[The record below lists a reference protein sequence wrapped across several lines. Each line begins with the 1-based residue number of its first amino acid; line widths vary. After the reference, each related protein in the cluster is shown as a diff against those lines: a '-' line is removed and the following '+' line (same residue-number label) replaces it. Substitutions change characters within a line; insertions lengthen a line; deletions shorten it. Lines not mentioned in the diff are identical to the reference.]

1 MKKFWK
7 LFLKPST
14 WISKA
19 LLFLLIV
26 GFVSLDFL
34 ESLQPVKDFLDSEN
48 LSLSIGQTRI
58 SAYLMSKAFITIV
71 LFFLITGILSE
82 FGEKRIKSI
91 QGIHSSNK
99 ALINKAFQ
107 IFIYFSGFIIALN
120 ILGIDLTAFAIFS
133 GAIGIGIGFGLQ
145 KITSNFISGLILLFE
160 KSIENGDMVELSDG
174 TYGLIRKTSA
184 RYTLLETFEG
194 REMMIPNE
202 DFIINRV
209 TNWTFNNRKGRL
221 ELNIGVAYE
230 SDIEKA
236 MELIL
241 EAAREHPR
249 CMKDPGPSCYLKEFG
264 DSSVNFML
272 FFWVADV
279 SSGRY
284 RAKSDVMMSVWKKW
298 KIISPSLFRKETF
311 ILKMHRTLND
321 WIY

>member
-1 MKKFWK
+1 MNKFWK
-7 LFLKPST
+7 LLLKPST
-14 WISKA
+14 WIAKV
-19 LLFLLIV
+19 LLFLLVV
-26 GFVSLDFL
+26 GFVSLDLL
-34 ESLQPVKDFLDSEN
+34 ESLQPIRAFLDSEN
-48 LSLSIGQTRI
+48 LSLSIGKVRI
-58 SAYLMSKAFITIV
+58 SVYLMTKAFITIV
-71 LFFLITGILSE
+71 LFFLITRILSE

-99 ALINKAFQ
+99 ALINKAFH
-107 IFIYFSGFIIALN
+107 IFIYFFGFIIALN

-202 DFIINRV
+202 DFIVNQV

-221 ELNIGVAYE
+221 EVNIGVAYE

-241 EAAREHPR
+241 EAARELPR
-249 CMKDPGPSCYLKEFG
+249 CIEDPAPTCYLKEFG
-264 DSSVNFML
+264 DSSVNFLL

-279 SSGRY
+279 SRGRY
-284 RAKSDVMMSVWKKW
+284 RAKSDVMLSVWKK
-298 KIISPSLFRKETF
+298 FKEHNITIPF
-311 ILKMHRTLND
+311 PQRD
-321 WIY
+321 IYIKNAEDFK

>member
-1 MKKFWK
+1 MKKLWK
-7 LFLKPST
+7 LLLKPST
-14 WISKA
+14 WIAKA
-19 LLFLLIV
+19 FLFLLVV
-26 GFVSLDFL
+26 GFLALDFL
-34 ESLQPVKDFLDSEN
+34 ESLEPIRAFLDSEN
-48 LSLSIGQTRI
+48 LSFSIGQTRI
-58 SAYLMSKAFITIV
+58 SAYLMIKALITIM
-71 LFFLITGILSE
+71 LFFLITGVLSE

-91 QGIHSSNK
+91 KGIHSSNK
-99 ALINKAFQ
+99 ALINKAFH
-107 IFIYFSGFIIALN
+107 IFIYFFGFIIALN

-209 TNWTFNNRKGRL
+209 TNWTFNNRRGRL

-230 SDIEKA
+230 SDIEKV

-241 EAAREHPR
+241 EAAKEHPR
-249 CMKDPGPSCYLKEFG
+249 CMDEPGPSCYLKEFG

-272 FFWVADV
+272 FFWVEDV

-284 RAKSDVMMSVWKKW
+284 RAQSDVMMRVWKKF
-298 KIISPSLFRKETF
+298 KEHNISIPFPQR
-311 ILKMHRTLND
+311 D
-321 WIY
+321 IYIKNASDFK

>member
-1 MKKFWK
+1 M
-7 LFLKPST
+7 LKPST
-14 WISKA
+14 WIAKV
-19 LLFLLIV
+19 LLFLLVV

-34 ESLQPVKDFLDSEN
+34 ESLQPLKTFLDSEN
-48 LSLSIGQTRI
+48 LSFSIGQTRI
-58 SAYLMSKAFITIV
+58 SAYLMIKALITIV
-71 LFFLITGILSE
+71 LFFLITGILTE

-99 ALINKAFQ
+99 ALINKAFH
-107 IFIYFSGFIIALN
+107 IFIYFFGFIIALN
-120 ILGIDLTAFAIFS
+120 ILGIDLTVFAIFS

-249 CMKDPGPSCYLKEFG
+249 CMDDPEPTCYLKEFA

-279 SSGRY
+279 SKGRY
-284 RAKSDVMMSVWKKW
+284 RAKSDVMLGIWKK
-298 KIISPSLFRKETF
+298 FKEHNITIPF
-311 ILKMHRTLND
+311 PQRDVNIKNAKD
-321 WIY
+321 FK

>member
-1 MKKFWK
+1 M
-7 LFLKPST
+7 
-14 WISKA
+14 
-19 LLFLLIV
+19 LLFLVVV
-26 GFVSLDFL
+26 GFLSLDFL
-34 ESLQPVKDFLDSEN
+34 GTLQPVKAFLDSEN
-48 LSLSIGQTRI
+48 LSFSIGEARI
-58 SAYLMSKAFITIV
+58 SAYLMTKAFIIIV

-91 QGIHSSNK
+91 RGIHSSNK
-99 ALINKAFQ
+99 ALINKAFH
-107 IFIYFSGFIIALN
+107 IFIYFFGFIIALN

-249 CMKDPGPSCYLKEFG
+249 CIDDPGPSCYLKEFG

-284 RAKSDVMMSVWKKW
+284 RAKSDVMMSVWKKFNEHNITIPFPQRDIYI
-298 KIISPSLFRKETF
+298 KNAEDFR
-311 ILKMHRTLND
+311 
-321 WIY
+321 

>member
-1 MKKFWK
+1 MKKLWK
-7 LFLKPST
+7 LLLKPST
-14 WISKA
+14 WIAKA
-19 LLFLLIV
+19 FLFLLVV
-26 GFVSLDFL
+26 GFLALDFL
-34 ESLQPVKDFLDSEN
+34 ESLEPIRAFLDSEN
-48 LSLSIGQTRI
+48 LSFSIGQTRI
-58 SAYLMSKAFITIV
+58 SAYLMIKALITIM
-71 LFFLITGILSE
+71 LFFLITGVLSE

-91 QGIHSSNK
+91 KGIHSSNK
-99 ALINKAFQ
+99 ALINKAFH
-107 IFIYFSGFIIALN
+107 IFIYFFGFIIALN

-209 TNWTFNNRKGRL
+209 TNWTFNNRRGRL

-230 SDIEKA
+230 SDIEKV

-241 EAAREHPR
+241 DAAKEHPR
-249 CMKDPGPSCYLKEFG
+249 CMDEPGPSCYLKEFG

-272 FFWVADV
+272 FFWVEDV

-284 RAKSDVMMSVWKKW
+284 RAQSDVMMRVWKKF
-298 KIISPSLFRKETF
+298 KEHNISIPFPQR
-311 ILKMHRTLND
+311 D
-321 WIY
+321 IYIKNASDFK

>member
-1 MKKFWK
+1 MNKFWA
-7 LFLKPST
+7 LLLKPQV
-14 WISKA
+14 WIAKV
-19 LLFLLIV
+19 LLVLLLV
-26 GFVSLDFL
+26 GFISLEFL
-34 ESLQPVKDFLDSEN
+34 DYLQPIKLFLDSED
-48 LSLSIGQTRI
+48 LSFSIGETRF
-58 SAYLMSKAFITIV
+58 SAYLMIKAIITIIM
-71 LFFLITGILSE
+71 FFLLTGIVSD

-91 QGIHSSNK
+91 KGIHSSNK
-99 ALINKAFQ
+99 ALINKAFH
-107 IFIYFSGFIIALN
+107 IFIYFIGFMIGLN
-120 ILGIDLTAFAIFS
+120 VLGIDLTAFAIFS

-221 ELNIGVAYE
+221 QIDIGVAYE

-236 MELIL
+236 RELIL
-241 EAAREHPR
+241 EAAKEFPGSID
-249 CMKDPGPSCYLKEFG
+249 DPKPACYLKEFA

-272 FFWVADV
+272 FFWLADV
-279 SSGRY
+279 SKGRY
-284 RAKSDVMMSVWKKW
+284 QAKNDVLLSIWKKF
-298 KIISPSLFRKETF
+298 KENNISIPYPQRDIHIKNPEV
-311 ILKMHRTLND
+311 LN
-321 WIY
+321 